1 MEGLR
6 SDYDPR
12 MESVED
18 YRDRMRRYVAI
29 CALRELPVDEQA
41 IAEQVVRADVLS
53 AIHGL
58 EGQQAVQYL
67 KESACALLMEAR
79 LDPEGQTTLKVLI
92 NQLERYGVTLSSS
105 QDKLF
110 SGHTT
115 NSSPEKRGAPASPP
129 GTPVRK
135 RADDG
140 RPSPHLLAGVEAPA
154 MPRVV
159 PTAEDK
165 RKTER
170 AARIMQLVHGATTL
184 EEAKKALAD
193 QLHAHLE

>member
-53 AIHGL
+53 AMHGL

-79 LDPEGQTTLKVLI
+79 WDPEGQTTLKVLI

-115 NSSPEKRGAPASPP
+115 NSSPERPGRPPRVALSRVGLAPATEERRAEVRNCRPRPQAPP
-129 GTPVRK
+129 K
-135 RADDG
+135 
-140 RPSPHLLAGVEAPA
+140 
-154 MPRVV
+154 
-159 PTAEDK
+159 PTC
-165 RKTER
+165 
-170 AARIMQLVHGATTL
+170 
-184 EEAKKALAD
+184 
-193 QLHAHLE
+193 